1 MEIFRTTRPISAMV
15 SGGTLRIV
23 DPEPFTAVWTVD
35 NWATTNKTEA
45 QPVDSFGSF
54 VDITAAPDQ
63 TGSIVFTLYWP
74 DSDRWLGRNYE
85 VTIHSEQPAQMPA
98 SRKPQN

>member
-1 MEIFRTTRPISAMV
+1 MV

-23 DPEPFTAVWTVD
+23 DPELFTVIWSVD
-35 NWATTNKTEA
+35 NWATTNSTDA
-45 QPVDSFGSF
+45 GSVDSFGSYA
-54 VDITAAPDQ
+54 DITAAPEQ
-63 TGSIVFTLYWP
+63 TGSIGFTLYWP
-74 DSDRWLGRNYE
+74 DSDRWLGHNYE